1 MKAISVLLALM
12 AAGCSVPPG
21 PAIVSGSQGI
31 DGFLKSLKS
40 DLLDIERRGHKRTSD
55 RFWNKAHDH
64 IEFTA
69 CPREN
74 LPAAFQSV
82 RECDREALALLR
94 GFVKERPK
102 EKYTLRRRRRSSGGG
117 GGGSSSRPPPPPSQ
131 QPRFRSQV
139 RQPRIR
145 QARHRLPGF
154 CSRTAGVRDAIIAA
168 LPAPQPACGAVT
180 QNHLNQ
186 INGDLVITLN
196 PRPSAGGQCASHS
209 SLKTGDFAGLVKLQ
223 KLYFGGSKSV
233 AEGCLRTFP
242 ANIFSD
248 LNELKEIHLG
258 GQHALSLSS
267 IPAATFRHLPKLI
280 KIAMDYPDLTEPA
293 FANLPARITV
303 VDLTQ

>member
-117 GGGSSSRPPPPPSQ
+117 GGGSSSRPPPPPFTATPVP
-131 QPRFRSQV
+131 QPS
-139 RQPRIR
+139 PPTPDPPGPTPI
-145 QARHRLPGF
+145 AGF